1 MKYDEIS
8 REIVLVI
15 PLKTTV
21 EDIGS
26 RKITITLGAETEIGR
41 LYKEYDIELEITD
54 QEEESAVAAVG
65 IQPKEE
71 KEDTSKQD
79 KPAEEEEEVEERE
92 PFVFMQFKKPIPGLP
107 GLVVP
112 PISAAQAELVNT
124 PVDEIPED

>member
-26 RKITITLGAETEIGR
+26 RKITITLGVETEIGR

-54 QEEESAVAAVG
+54 QEEESAVAAVD

-79 KPAEEEEEVEERE
+79 KPA
-92 PFVFMQFKKPIPGLP
+92 
-107 GLVVP
+107 
-112 PISAAQAELVNT
+112 
-124 PVDEIPED
+124 